1 MPNVAVHDVVARGG
15 RLFAFTHG
23 RGAFV
28 LSNFDINSDTLV
40 NCADV
45 SIVRTAMG
53 KKVGDVGFN
62 VLADLNSDNIINIRD
77 LAMVSRQLPGGTS
90 CP

>member
-1 MPNVAVHDVVARGG
+1 
-15 RLFAFTHG
+15 
-23 RGAFV
+23 
-28 LSNFDINSDTLV
+28 
-40 NCADV
+40 
-45 SIVRTAMG
+45 MG